1 MTSDTALTY
10 CECTIKDK
18 YKLANEFN
26 EHYTNTAKKTDG
38 TKLVKLGVSENLCDD
53 EKIINDNLESYK
65 GHPSILVIPGIFRF
79 QENDILKVKE
89 LLNNTDAKKAIS
101 IESIL
106 P

>member
-1 MTSDTALTY
+1 M
-10 CECTIKDK
+10 
-18 YKLANEFN
+18 
-26 EHYTNTAKKTDG
+26 
-38 TKLVKLGVSENLCDD
+38 SENLCDD

-65 GHPSILVIPGIFRF
+65 GHPSILVIAGIFRF

-89 LLNNTDAKKAIS
+89 LLNNTDAKKPIS

>member
-1 MTSDTALTY
+1 M
-10 CECTIKDK
+10 
-18 YKLANEFN
+18 
-26 EHYTNTAKKTDG
+26 
-38 TKLVKLGVSENLCDD
+38 SENLCDD

-65 GHPSILVIPGIFRF
+65 GHPSILVIPGIFRL

-101 IESIL
+101 NESIL